1 MNNNPWLNNKSRY
14 MRTSEEFHK
23 LANELIRT
31 GKVKSARELTL
42 IFARN
47 IKMRKVI
54 NDVFETKKK

>member
-1 MNNNPWLNNKSRY
+1 

-23 LANELIRT
+23 LANELIST